1 MNIPIPWMDCF
12 LSVIPGSDEPIGN
25 IWTDGSEI
33 LVKTEA
39 AANAIA
45 DLIKMLYEADEEN
58 IQVLIGYYDPKY
70 DEEYDQVDEYT
81 DWWYVS
87 IE

>member
-1 MNIPIPWMDCF
+1 
-12 LSVIPGSDEPIGN
+12 
-25 IWTDGSEI
+25 
-33 LVKTEA
+33 
-39 AANAIA
+39 
-45 DLIKMLYEADEEN
+45 MLYEADEEN

>member
-33 LVKTEA
+33 LVK
-39 AANAIA
+39 
-45 DLIKMLYEADEEN
+45 LRLLQMLLQ
-58 IQVLIGYYDPKY
+58 I
-70 DEEYDQVDEYT
+70 
-81 DWWYVS
+81 
-87 IE
+87 